1 MEMSG
6 IWSLQMQMVMWQQL
20 PMLKSTEHPGRNH
33 LSNRRPEEN
42 ILLIQKIIR
51 LYFLRKISVE
61 VQTHRF
67 LKSGDSVAITANG
80 YEDLSFKFVVD
91 QNGTISLQPDDGQ
104 GDPYELHV
112 KIDGSFEAAIVGQ
125 NDYDG
130 ISSASVGGASGNKNS
145 AVKVYGAI
153 TEKRNR
159 AFRE

>member
-33 LSNRRPEEN
+33 LSNRRPEEIFIDTEN
-42 ILLIQKIIR
+42 NQIVFSAKD
-51 LYFLRKISVE
+51 FSGSSDSPV
-61 VQTHRF
+61 

-130 ISSASVGGASGNKNS
+130 ISSGECWWGIGQ
-145 AVKVYGAI
+145 
-153 TEKRNR
+153 
-159 AFRE
+159 